1 MNRAFCFGSV
11 ESYPLDHQGS
21 PSQGILAL
29 DMSKDL
35 SVLNMFVHRELLP
48 NHPLLLSYMTC
59 AYQDVPDAS
68 VHSVLMRCSFSHVC
82 AVGETHP
89 SNAALRT

>member
-68 VHSVLMRCSFSHVC
+68 VHSVLMRCSFSHFVLL
-82 AVGETHP
+82 VKPTH
-89 SNAALRT
+89 LTLL

>member
-21 PSQGILAL
+21 PFQGTLAL

-48 NHPLLLSYMTC
+48 NYPLLLSYMTR
-59 AYQDVPDAS
+59 AYQDVPEVCGFCAFCPDEMQ
-68 VHSVLMRCSFSHVC
+68 LFSC
-82 AVGETHP
+82 
-89 SNAALRT
+89 LCCW